1 MGAGRDCK
9 DHPGID
15 PNECHGGCSRNLL
28 VTYGN
33 VQQDGSVAS
42 AGEPDLADKRR
53 AWWLRGTMLSSGAF
67 DPDALK
73 AMTAAYEGAC
83 TALDLVDRSD
93 PLTEIIAQKII
104 ERAKEG
110 ELDPVRLCEA
120 VLEGLRSKR

>member
-1 MGAGRDCK
+1 
-9 DHPGID
+9 
-15 PNECHGGCSRNLL
+15 
-28 VTYGN
+28 
-33 VQQDGSVAS
+33 
-42 AGEPDLADKRR
+42 
-53 AWWLRGTMLSSGAF
+53 MLSSGAF